1 MKTIKTPKI
10 NVNKVTDTVAK
21 AVAYI
26 ALVTFAAYGLRALLI
41 GVNKTLAYVFTT
53 GVMLMLVYILAK
65 KA

>member
-1 MKTIKTPKI
+1 MKAIKTPKI
-10 NVNKVTDTVAK
+10 NVNKITDTIAK
-21 AVAYI
+21 AVAYVALI
-26 ALVTFAAYGLRALLI
+26 AFAAYGLRALLV